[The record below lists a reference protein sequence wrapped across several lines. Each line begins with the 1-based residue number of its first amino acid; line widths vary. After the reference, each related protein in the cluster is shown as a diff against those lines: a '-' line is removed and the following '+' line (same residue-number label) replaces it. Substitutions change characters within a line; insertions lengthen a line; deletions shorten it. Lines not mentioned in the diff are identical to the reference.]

1 MTYQIYGG
9 PASPYSM
16 KIRAVFRYLRLP
28 HTWLV
33 PMDGFTGEGG
43 LGEGA
48 ADSTLAAA
56 GKGVV
61 PVVRFPDGAY
71 HADSTPMMIHLSE
84 LVPARSLV
92 HPHPGI
98 AFLSHFIED
107 MADEFLPRC
116 FFLLRWTTDA
126 DWCGRRQMI
135 GWNGAMSDSELEPLA
150 RAFTERQQAMLGPGA
165 ASIPLDQVQQA
176 YEEVLR
182 VLDGQLQRSLFL
194 FGSRPSLAEF
204 GLHGQ
209 MTQYA
214 GDPLVGSV
222 MKDKAVRVF
231 QWQQFMDDLSGL
243 EGEWAAPEDCLTDEL
258 AGIMACLAKG
268 YLSNIPQVDQTIE
281 KSDLARVLNGPR
293 YTLRCLLALKSEL
306 AGLAEDDREL
316 IRPMLETTGAWDALQ
331 FRPGEEAYVVPIE
344 MA

>member
-1 MTYQIYGG
+1 MYQIYGG

-28 HTWLV
+28 HSWLV

-43 LGEGA
+43 LGQGA
-48 ADSTLAAA
+48 ADSVLAAA

-61 PVVRFPDGAY
+61 PVVRFPDGSY
-71 HADSTPMMIHLSE
+71 HADSTPMMFHLSE
-84 LVPARSLV
+84 LAQERSLI
-92 HPHPGI
+92 HPHAGI

-107 MADEFLPRC
+107 MADEYLPRY

-135 GWNGAMSDSELEPLA
+135 GWNGAMSDDELEPLA
-150 RAFTERQQAMLGPGA
+150 QAFTQRQQAMLGPNA

-176 YEEVLR
+176 YEEVLA
-182 VLDGQLQRSLFL
+182 VLEGQLKRSLFL

-214 GDPLVGSV
+214 GDPLVASV

-231 QWQQFMDDLSGL
+231 QWQQFMDDLSGI

-258 AGIMACLAKG
+258 GRIIAR
-268 YLSNIPQVDQTIE
+268 
-281 KSDLARVLNGPR
+281 LARGYFTAIAPTLKTIDMSNLAGALNGPR
-293 YTLRCLLALKSEL
+293 YTVRSLLTLKAEL
-306 AGLAEDDREL
+306 AGLAEKDRNL
-316 IRPMLETTGAWDALQ
+316 IRPILEANGAWDVLQ
-331 FRPGEEAYVVPIE
+331 FAPGEEAYVVPIE